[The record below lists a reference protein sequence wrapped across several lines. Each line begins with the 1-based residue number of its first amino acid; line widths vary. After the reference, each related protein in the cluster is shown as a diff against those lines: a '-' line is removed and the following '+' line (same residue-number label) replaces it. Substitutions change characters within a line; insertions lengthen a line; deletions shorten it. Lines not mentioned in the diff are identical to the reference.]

1 MKSPSVRIF
10 LLSTL
15 LVVTFIA
22 TIIIISYKQTATIK
36 SSVYWVQHTQD
47 VLYNSE
53 KILSLIANYE
63 NAVIG
68 IQINKIKITRPQ
80 LQYFKNDINNK
91 LTDLKKL
98 TIDNGVQQQYLKELS
113 VTIEQKI
120 GTANAISIFRD
131 ESTLNENQKIILKN
145 DSLYTNDIKRI
156 VTAMQVGEEK
166 LLIVRKAN
174 NEKALLTI
182 KLILYL
188 LGGVIIVL
196 LTAIVRRMQRTI
208 FEKQTAALLHEHAT
222 LIDLSAEAI
231 ISTDKHFNIV
241 QWSKGAEKLYGYT
254 KMEVLGKGIIQFVAS
269 KIDAS
274 TRIDFIKNLQ
284 ENGYWQGEIIQFDK
298 HGNELNLVISYSQIL
313 NVDGTIKGY
322 TSTRADITE
331 IKKMQAALQKFN
343 NELEIEVS
351 QKTTEIKQVFERMA
365 KAFLAFDNNWCCTY
379 ANEPIMQ
386 YTKASKE
393 QLIGSKLEDLI
404 KGITDT
410 QFYKACIKAMQT
422 QQMQELQE
430 YIPYFNCWFESSIYP
445 SPQGVSIYI
454 ADITKQKNIEEELI
468 TKKIQLSNLSNHIQ
482 NLREEERKIIAR
494 ELHDDLG
501 QMATVLKIDIRS
513 IKNSLVNST
522 ADVQTK
528 VNNALETVDELI
540 KKIRKISHELRP
552 DLLDNMGLQAA
563 LKSHCLEFE
572 KKAGISCFFYNET
585 IGERFLQ
592 DVETALFRIYQESL
606 TNVMRHAEA
615 TEVVV
620 TLSKNNNEVLLQ
632 ISDNGKGFVISKKGN
647 TLGLIGIQE
656 RAAGINGKVTIDSS
670 IGIGTTIA
678 VTYLLQ

>member
-1 MKSPSVRIF
+1 MKSPSVRIL
-10 LLSTL
+10 LLSIL
-15 LVVTFIA
+15 LVVAFIA
-22 TIIIISYKQTATIK
+22 TVIIISYKQAATIK
-36 SSVYWVQHTQD
+36 NGVYWVQHTQD
-47 VLYNSE
+47 ILYNSE
-53 KILSLIANYE
+53 KILSLISNYQ

-68 IQINKIKITRPQ
+68 LQINKTKASPSQ
-80 LQYFKNDINNK
+80 LQYLKKEIDNK
-91 LTDLKKL
+91 LIDLKKL
-98 TIDNGVQQQYLKELS
+98 TIDNDLQKQNVKELS
-113 VTIEQKI
+113 LTIEQKV
-120 GTANAISIFRD
+120 GTANAIFIFKDDASLKEKQKSI
-131 ESTLNENQKIILKN
+131 LQN
-145 DSLYTNDIKRI
+145 DSLYTNEIKRI
-156 VTAMQVGEEK
+156 VANIQIGEEK
-166 LLIVRKAN
+166 LLVVRKAN
-174 NEKALLTI
+174 NDKALQTI
-182 KLILYL
+182 QLILYL
-188 LGGVIIVL
+188 LGGVITVL
-196 LTAIVRRMQRTI
+196 LIAIVRRMQRTI
-208 FEKQTAALLHEHAT
+208 FDKQTSALLHEHAT

-231 ISTDKHFNIV
+231 ITTDKHFNIV
-241 QWSKGAEKLYGYT
+241 QWSKGAEKLYGYSRE
-254 KMEVLGKGIIQFVAS
+254 EVLGNGIIKFVAS
-269 KIDAS
+269 KIDVS
-274 TRIDFIKNLQ
+274 TRIDFIKDLQ
-284 ENGYWQGEIIQFDK
+284 ENGYWQGEMIQFDK

-313 NVDGTIKGY
+313 NADGTIKGY

-331 IKKMQAALQKFN
+331 VKKMQAALQKFN
-343 NELEIEVS
+343 NELEAEVI
-351 QKTTEIKQVFERMA
+351 QKTTEIKQMFERMA

-386 YTKASKE
+386 YTKATRE
-393 QLIGSKLEDLI
+393 QLIGSKLENLI
-404 KGITDT
+404 DGITDT
-410 QFYKACIKAMQT
+410 KFYKACITAMQT

-445 SPQGVSIYI
+445 SLQGVSIYI
-454 ADITKQKNIEEELI
+454 ADITKEKNNEIELI
-468 TKKIQLSNLSNHIQ
+468 AKKEQLSHLSNHIQ

-513 IKNSLVNST
+513 LKNSLVNST

-528 VNNALETVDELI
+528 VNNTLETVDELI

-592 DVETALFRIYQESL
+592 DVETALFRICQESL

-620 TLSKNNNEVLLQ
+620 TLSKNNNEVVLK
-632 ISDNGKGFVISKKGN
+632 ISDNGKGFLLSKRSN

-656 RAAGINGKVTIDSS
+656 RAAGINGKLTIDSS
-670 IGIGTTIA
+670 IGNGTTIT